1 MSVNPL
7 AFITARQRWVIIGLL
22 FCLSV
27 INSLDR
33 QTLSVLAPMLK
44 DTLGFGDREYSYC
57 VTAFLVAYGI
67 GFMFCGKVLDKVGVK
82 LGVTCALAFWSVAGM
97 FHALATGWLGLAGFR
112 FLLGLGESFNA
123 PGGTKAIGEWI
134 PKSERAL
141 SMSLFSS
148 GNIIG
153 AIIAPPA
160 VMFIALKFGW
170 QWAFI
175 LAGLVGFAW
184 LVAWQWFYQPPE
196 THRFISPEEREY
208 IVRERAVAGVE
219 GAPETGS
226 IWTNRVC
233 WGFMAV
239 KFLTD
244 PLVYFFGFW
253 LPVYLKKD
261 HGFSLALIGMVA
273 WIPFLAADI
282 GSMSGGAA
290 SDWLVRRGWHPKNA
304 RLRMMLVAAC
314 LTPFAALAVRMP
326 SGGLAI
332 GCIAVVLFA
341 QSFWMANLMTSMG
354 EAVPRGQVGRLAA
367 AAGLGGSISGVM
379 STLATG
385 YVVAEY
391 GYTAIFTI
399 LGFVHLAGFSVLW
412 WSWGRARAQVSGS

>member
-1 MSVNPL
+1 VIAN
-7 AFITARQRWVIIGLL
+7 AATFITARQRWVIVGLL
-22 FCLSV
+22 FFLSV

-33 QTLSVLAPMLK
+33 QTLSVMAPILK
-44 DTLGFGDREYSYC
+44 EKLGFGDVEYSYC
-57 VTAFLVAYGI
+57 VTAFLVAYGL
-67 GFMFCGKVLDKVGVK
+67 GFAFCGKVLDKVGVK
-82 LGVTCALAFWSVAGM
+82 LGVACALTFWSIAGM
-97 FHALATGWLGLAGFR
+97 LHALSTGWLGLTGYR

-134 PKSERAL
+134 PKSERAFC
-141 SMSLFSS
+141 MSLFSS

-153 AIIAPPA
+153 AIVAPPA
-160 VMFIALKFGW
+160 VTFVALKFGW

-175 LAGLVGFAW
+175 LAGLVGFVWLGAW
-184 LVAWQWFYQPPE
+184 MWFYSAPE
-196 THRFISPEEREY
+196 THRFISQEEREM
-208 IVRERAVAGVE
+208 ILRERAVAGVE
-219 GAPETGS
+219 GVSDTGS
-226 IWTNRVC
+226 IWLNPVC
-233 WGFMAV
+233 WAFMAV

-253 LPVYLKKD
+253 LPVYLKQD
-261 HGFSLALIGMVA
+261 HGFSLAMIGMVA

-282 GSMSGGAA
+282 GSMGGGAA

-332 GCIAVVLFA
+332 ACIAVVLFA

-367 AAGLGGSISGVM
+367 AAGLGGSISGVI
-379 STLATG
+379 STLIIG
-385 YVVAEY
+385 QVVALY
-391 GYTAIFTI
+391 GYASIFTV

-412 WSWGRARAQVSGS
+412 WAWGRTRPAS